1 MYLNIQYIYIYIYY
15 RNHMQENARKRQTN
29 HCYEGNCVL
38 RKKHNNSHLETIQV
52 YIHVKILVL

>member
-1 MYLNIQYIYIYIYY
+1 
-15 RNHMQENARKRQTN
+15 MQENARKRQTN